1 MVAKQIETRL
11 PDETNNN
18 RGNQEQ
24 NGNDTHEAVD
34 FISEKE
40 KERYEQK

>member
-11 PDETNNN
+11 PDQTIDKREK
-18 RGNQEQ
+18 QED
-24 NGNDTHEAVD
+24 NGNNTHEAVD

-40 KERYEQK
+40 KERYEH